1 MTFPNLAKTFRA
13 VAEEGHAGF
22 YKGRIAQAIVDLV
35 QAGGGVMTM
44 EDLANQ
50 EAQVVEPICYEFKK
64 GAAGADGVTLWEV
77 SVWRGFLVSRLTFES
92 VPSEWTRAYGACRT
106 RYHRAT

>member
-77 SVWRGFLVSRLTFES
+77 SVFQTVRG
-92 VPSEWTRAYGACRT
+92 GA
-106 RYHRAT
+106 

>member
-13 VAEEGHAGF
+13 VADEGHAGF

-35 QAGGGVMTM
+35 RAGGGVMTL
-44 EDLANQ
+44 EDLAAQ

-64 GAAGADGVTLWEV
+64 GGPGADGVTLWEASPV
-77 SVWRGFLVSRLTFES
+77 LHDLEGGDSDLGPCHYSVHPMGK
-92 VPSEWTRAYGACRT
+92 G
-106 RYHRAT
+106 